1 MCRQNQLPFLVALL
15 FAAKVGFRVAEFQ
28 WLLFGREL
36 ELPKAHFRPNPDI
49 QVLWKQWDGP
59 LLT

>member
-1 MCRQNQLPFLVALL
+1 MCSQNQFPFLVALV

-36 ELPKAHFRPNPDI
+36 ELSKAHSR
-49 QVLWKQWDGP
+49 
-59 LLT
+59 